1 MNCPLCR
8 GKLERGTITFPVML
22 DGVLLII
29 KNVPAD
35 VCNQCGEEFI
45 PNTVA
50 KIIEKTV
57 EGARSSK
64 AEIEIISYEK
74 VA

>member
-1 MNCPLCR
+1 M
-8 GKLERGTITFPVML
+8 LE
-22 DGVLLII
+22 GVLLII

-35 VCNQCGEEFI
+35 ICNQCGEEFI
-45 PNTVA
+45 PNDVA

-57 EGARSSK
+57 ESARGSK
-64 AEIEIISYEK
+64 AEIEIVSYEK